1 MPATPAE
8 LLDRAR
14 ALAPAI
20 KARAAEAATLRRPHD
35 DSIRELIDAE
45 IIQMLVPRRWGG
57 SEAPLSTML
66 DVVEVIAAACPSTG
80 WIAAFY
86 IAHNTYIL
94 RFPEQTQEE
103 LLAPRGYVLLPAA
116 QANDMKAV
124 KVDGGWKVSGRAA
137 WGSGIMHAD
146 WVQISG
152 QAEDGRRSFLMPV
165 SDVKVIDNW
174 HYTGMAGT
182 GSNDYQAIDVFVPD
196 HRAVDA
202 VAFHAGTTEGSKI
215 HANPLYSIPFLI
227 SAYCTILPVL
237 TGSLKG
243 ALAEFE
249 QAVGRRV
256 RNFSGVVVK
265 DQPQSQITLGE
276 MQIATTAACDLAR
289 AVYAAAEATMHSR
302 PFTLDDRIEAKG
314 RTAFVSR
321 LCRETVNAMMAM
333 AGASNYHLDQ
343 PLQRIWRDLNTVC
356 SHAFWDWD
364 VSREAVGRQMLGLPT
379 NHPLV

>member
-1 MPATPAE
+1 MPATRAE
-8 LLDRAR
+8 LVERAR

-20 KARAAEAATLRRPHD
+20 RARAAEAAQLRRPHD

-45 IIQMLVPRRWGG
+45 IIQMLVPRRFGG
-57 SEAPLSTML
+57 SEASLSTML
-66 DVVEVIAAACPSTG
+66 DVVEIISAACPSTG

-86 IAHNTYIL
+86 IAHNTYII
-94 RFPEQTQEE
+94 RFPERTQEE
-103 LLAPRGYVLLPAA
+103 LLGPRGYVLLPAA
-116 QANDMKAV
+116 QANDMHAV
-124 KVDGGWKVSGRAA
+124 KVDGGWEVSGRAA

-152 QAEDGRRSFLMPV
+152 QAEDGRRSFLMPASAV
-165 SDVKVIDNW
+165 EVIDNW
-174 HYTGMAGT
+174 HYAGMAGT
-182 GSNDYQAIDVFVPD
+182 GSNDYQARKVFVPD
-196 HRAVDA
+196 HHAVDA
-202 VAFHAGTTEGSKI
+202 AAFHAGITEGSKI

-237 TGSLKG
+237 TGSLQG

-249 QAVGRRV
+249 TVIERRV

-265 DQPQSQITLGE
+265 DQPQAHITLGE
-276 MQIATTAACDLAR
+276 MQIATMAARDIAR
-289 AVYAAAEATMHSR
+289 TVYAEAEATMGQR
-302 PFTLDDRIEAKG
+302 PFTLDDRIAAKG
-314 RTAFVSR
+314 RTAFVSK
-321 LCRETVNAMMAM
+321 LCRDTANAMMAT

-364 VSREAVGRQMLGLPT
+364 VTREATGRQHLGLPQ